1 MEEIADSIVV
11 GKRFNG
17 DEKIILFVVLKENIK
32 LNQELKDAIKL
43 RIKKKSYTRHVP
55 AEIFEVKDIPRTIS
69 GKKVE
74 IAVSKILNGE
84 EVENKDALANPD
96 SLKQFYKYA
105 KK

>member
-1 MEEIADSIVV
+1 MKLLTVIAV
-11 GKRFNG
+11 GKKFNG
-17 DEKIILFVVLKENIK
+17 DEKIILFVVLKENVKLKKTLKNKIK
-32 LNQELKDAIKL
+32 LELKQKA
-43 RIKKKSYTRHVP
+43 TPRHVP
-55 AEIFEVKDIPRTIS
+55 SEIFEVKEIPRTIS

-84 EVENKDALANPD
+84 EIENKDALANPD